1 MIALLTLPRGEG
13 IPWPAAESWPVDLRL
28 RPEPPRTVSDPRGIV
43 IRPGP
48 TQVQG

>member
-28 RPEPPRTVSDPRGIV
+28 RPEPPRTASDPRGIV

-48 TQVQG
+48 VVVGG